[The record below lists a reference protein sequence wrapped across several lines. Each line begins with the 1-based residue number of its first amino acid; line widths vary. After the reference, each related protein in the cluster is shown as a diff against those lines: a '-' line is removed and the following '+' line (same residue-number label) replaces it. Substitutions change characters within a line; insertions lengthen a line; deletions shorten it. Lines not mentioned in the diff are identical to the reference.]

1 MAEWD
6 ADLGLGFP
14 PWYMAYIR
22 LYDYLFSFMTV
33 ALLVRTLVSRTRSLH
48 AYALV
53 LSAVCLAAM
62 QVRSCVRP
70 WPTLTR
76 ALDLASAELSLGL
89 CMLLLYRALLWRKDD
104 APSSQRL
111 LALWR
116 PYLLYSHGA
125 WALTLWIVCTRH
137 LYTIMFLVVCVQ
149 WGIYAVVLAEVQRL
163 VPVRPSSDGKPSPG
177 SQGALLARLPYVLS
191 SQLHILSLVSVLC
204 MQILFL
210 VVHGYAEEL
219 RDFHTWII
227 VTSRTFSLVFL
238 SLTLLPR
245 FLSRFDVPPNW
256 ARAALSHDL
265 PCNDLDST

>member
-14 PWYMAYIR
+14 PSYMAYIR
-22 LYDYLFSFMTV
+22 LYAYLFSFITA
-33 ALLVRTLVSRTRSLH
+33 ALLVRTLASRTRSLH

-53 LSAVCLAAM
+53 LSAVCSAAM
-62 QVRSCVRP
+62 QVRCRARP
-70 WPTLTR
+70 WPGLTR

-111 LALWR
+111 MDWWR
-116 PYLLYSHGA
+116 PYLLYSHWA
-125 WALTLWIVCTRH
+125 WALTLWIASTRH
-137 LYTIMFLVVCVQ
+137 FYTILFLVVCLQ
-149 WGIYAVVLAEVQRL
+149 WGIYAVMLAEVQRL
-163 VPVRPSSDGKPSPG
+163 APVRPPGDGTPGPG
-177 SQGALLARLPYVLS
+177 SHGAHAASLPYALS
-191 SQLHILSLVSVLC
+191 SQIRILSLLSVLC
-204 MQILFL
+204 VQILFL
-210 VVHGYAEEL
+210 VVHSYAEEL

-245 FLSRFDVPPNW
+245 FLSRYDVPPHW
-256 ARAALSHDL
+256 ARVALSHDL
-265 PCNDLDST
+265 PCNDLDSI